1 VIRLDIRSDVGN
13 YLAYVFSVR
22 AVPAFLMFGA
32 DGRPAGRHGGIA
44 SEKTLSGLLN
54 EAIKER

>member
-1 VIRLDIRSDVGN
+1 MIRLDIRSDVGN

-32 DGRPAGRHGGIA
+32 DGQPAGRHVGIA
-44 SEKTLSGLLN
+44 SDKTLNGLLD
-54 EAIKER
+54 EVVKER